1 MPIPNPWRIP
11 APLIWLAQNVKLK
24 EPEARQESQ
33 QDKFPCTVFH
43 VNVFSGAWEA
53 VMWETHCRAFLS
65 GLFFNNDEE
74 KYMPLAINHKVSPGD
89 FLVLIQH
96 RFTCVI
102 YFKVGESFCM
112 CVELEHQVSQLLL
125 FLWLA
130 QAHITVSSTVH
141 TLAQALLYTVLAS
154 GWREQMQSSEQWAV
168 SRGMGRI
175 SFLRPGYTEAAG
187 FAFSVWGQWRSIAH
201 SKLKK
206 TEIHQLAM
214 KKGCTDTLYTSPWFC
229 LSLHLYSC

>member
-33 QDKFPCTVFH
+33 QDKFSCTVFH

-53 VMWETHCRAFLS
+53 VMWETHCTVFLS
-65 GLFFNNDEE
+65 GLFFNNDQE
-74 KYMPLAINHKVSPGD
+74 KYIPLGINLSLQEISW
-89 FLVLIQH
+89 FW
-96 RFTCVI
+96 FTCII
-102 YFKVGESFCM
+102 YFRVGESLCM
-112 CVELEHQVSQLLL
+112 WVESEHQVSQLLL

-154 GWREQMQSSEQWAV
+154 GWHEQMQSSEQGNGKNFLFKAWIHW
-168 SRGMGRI
+168 SGRDW
-175 SFLRPGYTEAAG
+175 LQCARPVEEHNT
-187 FAFSVWGQWRSIAH
+187 FQ
-201 SKLKK
+201 
-206 TEIHQLAM
+206 T
-214 KKGCTDTLYTSPWFC
+214 
-229 LSLHLYSC
+229 

>member
-24 EPEARQESQ
+24 EPKARQESQ
-33 QDKFPCTVFH
+33 QDKFSCTVFH

-74 KYMPLAINHKVSPGD
+74 KYMPLGINLSLQETSWFWFNTDSLVS
-89 FLVLIQH
+89 FIL
-96 RFTCVI
+96 
-102 YFKVGESFCM
+102 
-112 CVELEHQVSQLLL
+112 ELLNPLAHQVSQPLL

-130 QAHITVSSTVH
+130 QAHITVSSAVH

-154 GWREQMQSSEQWAV
+154 GWHEQMQSSEQGNGKNFLFKAWIHWS
-168 SRGMGRI
+168 SR
-175 SFLRPGYTEAAG
+175 
-187 FAFSVWGQWRSIAH
+187 
-201 SKLKK
+201 
-206 TEIHQLAM
+206 
-214 KKGCTDTLYTSPWFC
+214 DC
-229 LSLHLYSC
+229 L